1 MYRFIDHLM
10 HPVLVLLVA
19 AATVGVIWLH
29 VRLPENQKKEADFTA
44 AIVSGLGIVYTVL
57 LTVQTRRSASA
68 ARFAERW
75 NALDFS
81 TARREVGEAIRGK
94 KHLDQVDRLHLVQVL
109 NFFEEMAISIDSG
122 EAQEP
127 ILKKFFLGV
136 VVDGAE
142 TFRGWIKAEQAK
154 SNPAL
159 FKEFLRMAD
168 R

>member
-1 MYRFIDHLM
+1 M

-29 VRLPENQKKEADFTA
+29 VRLPENQKKEADFAA

-109 NFFEEMAISIDSG
+109 NFFEEMAISIDSWG
-122 EAQEP
+122 GARTDPQEVFP
-127 ILKKFFLGV
+127 GS
-136 VVDGAE
+136 
-142 TFRGWIKAEQAK
+142 RG
-154 SNPAL
+154 
-159 FKEFLRMAD
+159 R
-168 R
+168 RG